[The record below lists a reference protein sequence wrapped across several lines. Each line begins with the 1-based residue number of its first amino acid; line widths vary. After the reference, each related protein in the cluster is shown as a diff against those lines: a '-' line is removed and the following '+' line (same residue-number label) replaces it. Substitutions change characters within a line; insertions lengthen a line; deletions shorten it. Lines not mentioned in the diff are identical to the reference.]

1 MFCPECGHRIED
13 QNIHFC
19 PECGTKIEWLCHTE
33 KKAPNTPHPQTMGM
47 HGLIFTN
54 LHLLAGK
61 LEVDEQ
67 ILITIFD
74 EFIQQKREYG
84 ISYKLIDA
92 GNYSYQKSGFW
103 GNTKKAHL
111 KANSPLWD
119 YMDILM
125 DVHNGEQAGGDEI
138 SQYLFIIGSNDII
151 PMPCIRHYISDD
163 ANDDSIDT
171 DILYAY
177 PYGKEMLAL
186 LENQEAFTYD
196 QLFFVGRLPLG
207 EDASFE
213 DLRDYLERDVNY
225 SLGFPM
231 NEAYGQCDP
240 HWKKVSS
247 RVANDLLQ
255 GNYLRDLGNYLSA
268 DYYYNRLILSPMI
281 VE

>member
-1 MFCPECGHRIED
+1 
-13 QNIHFC
+13 
-19 PECGTKIEWLCHTE
+19 
-33 KKAPNTPHPQTMGM
+33 
-47 HGLIFTN
+47 
-54 LHLLAGK
+54 
-61 LEVDEQ
+61 
-67 ILITIFD
+67 
-74 EFIQQKREYG
+74 
-84 ISYKLIDA
+84 
-92 GNYSYQKSGFW
+92 
-103 GNTKKAHL
+103 
-111 KANSPLWD
+111 
-119 YMDILM
+119 MDILM

-240 HWKKVSS
+240 TGKKVSS
-247 RVANDLLQ
+247 RV
-255 GNYLRDLGNYLSA
+255 GK
-268 DYYYNRLILSPMI
+268 
-281 VE
+281 

>member
-1 MFCPECGHRIED
+1 MSTT
-13 QNIHFC
+13 
-19 PECGTKIEWLCHTE
+19 GT
-33 KKAPNTPHPQTMGM
+33 
-47 HGLIFTN
+47 
-54 LHLLAGK
+54 
-61 LEVDEQ
+61 
-67 ILITIFD
+67 
-74 EFIQQKREYG
+74 
-84 ISYKLIDA
+84 S
-92 GNYSYQKSGFW
+92 
-103 GNTKKAHL
+103 
-111 KANSPLWD
+111 
-119 YMDILM
+119 
-125 DVHNGEQAGGDEI
+125 GGDE
-138 SQYLFIIGSNDII
+138 YRNTYFIGSNDII

-240 HWKKVSS
+240 TEKGVHRGQMTFCKEIIC
-247 RVANDLLQ
+247 AT
-255 GNYLRDLGNYLSA
+255 
-268 DYYYNRLILSPMI
+268 
-281 VE
+281 